1 MPRDITPLDHRPDPE
16 LARLARATR
25 PDVARESLGVLARR
39 DPDLLPGLSR
49 ELVLG
54 HPDEQV
60 RARAAVVLGR
70 IPGPATQ
77 EALEAALHTDSPA
90 VLRRAVGSLGR
101 VGDPTALDALR
112 RVPADPATPV
122 GRHLRMARTL
132 LSYRHGIPEALVEP
146 EDMTTYAA
154 ERGRA
159 IDWAKGGRMAKTTI
173 VASAARELP
182 GTAVTASSVQP
193 YVCSGHP
200 GAVALDASL
209 RGADPQTVLEGPRLL
224 GAILRERV
232 CSERYSL
239 DAYLLADD
247 RDGSGRTRVWLVRP
261 DGTLVHGGT
270 ATVDGPVV
278 AFVVDESRAPYGNPV
293 RVTGSYDLAKGRLF
307 VDEALVASPST
318 RAARA
323 QAPAPRGA

>member
-25 PDVARESLGVLARR
+25 PDVARESLAVLARR
-39 DPDLLPGLSR
+39 GPDLLPALSR

-60 RARAAVVLGR
+60 RTRAAVVLGR

-112 RVPADPATPV
+112 RVQADPATPV
-122 GRHLRMARTL
+122 GRQLRMARTL
-132 LSYRHGIPEALVEP
+132 LSYRHGIPESLVEP
-146 EDMTTYAA
+146 EHMTTYAA
-154 ERGRA
+154 ERGRT
-159 IDWAKGGRMAKTTI
+159 IDWAKGGRMSKATI
-173 VASAARELP
+173 VDSAARELP
-182 GTAVTASSVQP
+182 GTSVTAASVQA

-209 RGADPQTVLEGPRLL
+209 RGADPDTVLGGPRLL

-247 RDGSGRTRVWLVRP
+247 REGSGRTRVWLVRP
-261 DGTLVHGGT
+261 DGTLVHGGS
-270 ATVDGPVV
+270 ATVEGSVV

-293 RVTGSYDLAKGRLF
+293 RVSGSYDLATGRLT

-318 RAARA
+318 RAAGA
-323 QAPAPRGA
+323 VAPTPRGA

>member
-1 MPRDITPLDHRPDPE
+1 MPRDITPLDHRPDAE
-16 LARLARATR
+16 LAELARATR

-39 DPDLLPGLSR
+39 EPDLLPGLSR

-60 RARAAVVLGR
+60 RTRAAVVLGR
-70 IPGPATQ
+70 LPGRETQ
-77 EALEAALHTDSPA
+77 EVLEAALNTESPA

-122 GRHLRMARTL
+122 GRQLRMARTL
-132 LSYRHGIPEALVEP
+132 LSYRHGIPESLVEP
-146 EDMTTYAA
+146 EDLTTYAA
-154 ERGRA
+154 ERGRT
-159 IDWAKGGRMAKTTI
+159 IEWAKGGRMSRTAI

-182 GTAVTASSVQP
+182 GTRVAGPSVHP

-209 RGADPQTVLEGPRLL
+209 KGADPDTVLAGPRLL

-247 RDGSGRTRVWLVRP
+247 RDGSGRARVWLVRP
-261 DGTLVHGGT
+261 DGTLVHAGT
-270 ATVDGPVV
+270 ATVHDRVV

-293 RVTGSYDLAKGRLF
+293 RVTGSYDLGTGHLE
-307 VDEALVASPST
+307 VDEALVATAST

-323 QAPAPRGA
+323 EAPAPRGA

>member
-1 MPRDITPLDHRPDPE
+1 MPRDITPLDHRPDAE
-16 LARLARATR
+16 LAELARATR

-39 DPDLLPGLSR
+39 EPDLLPGLSR

-60 RARAAVVLGR
+60 RTRAAVVLGR
-70 IPGPATQ
+70 LPGRETQ
-77 EALEAALHTDSPA
+77 EVLEAALNTESPA

-122 GRHLRMARTL
+122 GRQLRMARTL
-132 LSYRHGIPEALVEP
+132 LSYRHGIPESLVEP
-146 EDMTTYAA
+146 EDLTTYAA
-154 ERGRA
+154 ERGRT
-159 IDWAKGGRMAKTTI
+159 IEWAKGGRMSRTAI

-182 GTAVTASSVQP
+182 GTRVAGPSVHP

-209 RGADPQTVLEGPRLL
+209 KGADPDTVLAGPRLL

-247 RDGSGRTRVWLVRP
+247 RDGSGRARLWLVRP
-261 DGTLVHGGT
+261 DGTLVHAGT
-270 ATVDGPVV
+270 ATVHDRVV

-293 RVTGSYDLAKGRLF
+293 RVTGSYDLGTGHLE
-307 VDEALVASPST
+307 VDEALVATAST

-323 QAPAPRGA
+323 EAPAPRGA